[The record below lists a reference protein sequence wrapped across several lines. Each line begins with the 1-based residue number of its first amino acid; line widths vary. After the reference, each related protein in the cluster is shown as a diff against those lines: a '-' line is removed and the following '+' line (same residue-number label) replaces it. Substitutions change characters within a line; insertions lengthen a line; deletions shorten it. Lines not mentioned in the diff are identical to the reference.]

1 MSGADSPADKEKKK
15 AWMRRMKKKKDL
27 DKCL

>member
-1 MSGADSPADKEKKK
+1 MFGADSPADKEKKK
-15 AWMRRMKKKKDL
+15 AMRRMKKKKNL